1 MKPISLKVWITWGVI
16 LFCLGVGSDYYFWH
30 LLFQEK
36 VGATQDAA
44 MTPPQTEATATPEA
58 SETPADDSFISEIQG
73 AVSEPTGEIKDNF
86 LESLKAC
93 APEVAAQ
100 AIATPE
106 ALMEYLQKSIGVKTE
121 EVSVENFH
129 LTLPDGSK
137 RRVHVVISDNTNSTT
152 KKEIRFFKLDAE
164 GYPERL
170 PLKGDE
176 TLKSLL
182 AQGTQTR
189 HEARLQLLLKD
200 GSSVNLER
208 HDQKVFEFQFA
219 NHGKVLSCRFKE
231 CLCN

>member
-1 MKPISLKVWITWGVI
+1 MEPIKLRVWITWGII
-16 LFCLGVGSDYYFWH
+16 LFCLGVASDYYFWH

-36 VGATQDAA
+36 TGATQEAPAIPADETAA
-44 MTPPQTEATATPEA
+44 APPQASATPG
-58 SETPADDSFISEIQG
+58 DNSFIAGTQG
-73 AVSEPTGEIKDNF
+73 TVSEPSGEIKDNF
-86 LESLKAC
+86 LDSLKAC

-106 ALMEYLQKSIGVKTE
+106 ALMEYLQKSIGIKTE
-121 EVSVENFH
+121 EVSLENFH

-137 RRVHVVISDNTNSTT
+137 RRVHVVVSDNTNSTT
-152 KKEIRFFKLDAE
+152 KKEIRLFKLDAE

-170 PLKGDE
+170 PLKGHE
-176 TLKSLL
+176 TLQSLL

-189 HEARLQLLLKD
+189 HEARSQLLLKD

-208 HDQKVFEFQFA
+208 HDQKVFEFQFS
-219 NHGKVLSCRFKE
+219 NHGKILSCRFKE